1 MPSSARPGYALPFLL
16 LSAFRN
22 LIDELHARL
31 ADAGHENLRPA
42 HGVALQMIS
51 RGGGVSDLARRLG
64 VSKQAA
70 SKTVTAL
77 EGLGYAERR
86 PSGADRRRTEV
97 VLTARGAELLALSG
111 EILNE
116 LRDEWASVVGEREM
130 TVLQDTLA
138 RLGGHDGLEGIV
150 DWLGA

>member
-1 MPSSARPGYALPFLL
+1 MPPSARPGNALPFLL
-16 LSAFRN
+16 LSAFRT

-31 ADAGHENLRPA
+31 AAAGHENLRPA
-42 HGVALQMIS
+42 HGVALQLIS

-77 EGLGYAERR
+77 EGLGYAERT
-86 PSGADRRRTEV
+86 PSAEDRRRTDV
-97 VLTARGAELLALSG
+97 VLTARGAAMLALSG

-116 LRDEWASVVGEREM
+116 LRDEWASVVGAREM
-130 TVLQDTLA
+130 TVLEDALA
-138 RLGGHDGLEGIV
+138 RLGGYDGLEGIV